1 MTTER
6 MTPLKELRSL
16 FDTDDTSNA
25 LRMRR
30 LAIIATLQ
38 ISNRVEA
45 ERLHAGLEA
54 AIRLF
59 ENVPED
65 GRMTFEMMDLS
76 AAEIIV

>member
-6 MTPLKELRSL
+6 LTPLKELRSL
-16 FDTDDTSNA
+16 FATDDTSNA
-25 LRMRR
+25 SRMRR

-38 ISNRVEA
+38 MPNRAEA

-54 AIRLF
+54 AIHLF

-65 GRMTFEMMDLS
+65 GRMTFEFMDLS
-76 AAEIIV
+76 AAENIL

>member
-6 MTPLKELRSL
+6 LTPLKELRSL

-25 LRMRR
+25 TRMRR

-38 ISNRVEA
+38 MPNRVEA
-45 ERLHAGLEA
+45 ERLRAGLEA
-54 AIRLF
+54 AIHLF

-76 AAEIIV
+76 AAEGLI